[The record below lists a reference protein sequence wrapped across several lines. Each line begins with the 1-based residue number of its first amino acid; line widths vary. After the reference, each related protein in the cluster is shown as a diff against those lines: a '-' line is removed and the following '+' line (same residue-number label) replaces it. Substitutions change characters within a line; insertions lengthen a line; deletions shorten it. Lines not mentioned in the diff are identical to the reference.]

1 MRGAGVVVAAGR
13 GLRLTAAGPKALVRI
28 GGRALVAHAVARLT
42 AAGLDHVVVVY
53 TPGERPAFRTACEH
67 ESVAAFVPGGA
78 TRTAS
83 VSAGVADLPA
93 GVDLVAVHD
102 AARALCPV
110 ATIRAV
116 LAAVGPDV
124 VAAAPGLRVADTLK
138 RVVDGQVVETV
149 PREGL
154 MAVQTP
160 QVIRRGALEVALA
173 LREGAATDDL
183 GLVEEAVARG
193 EVAGRIVVVQGSVWA
208 RKVTFPSDIPIARAL
223 LAMEGESTR

>member
-1 MRGAGVVVAAGR
+1 MMGAGVVVAAGR
-13 GLRLTAAGPKALVRI
+13 GLRLASTGPKALVRI
-28 GGRALVAHAVARLT
+28 GDRALVAHAVARLT

-53 TPGERPAFRTACEH
+53 TPGQRPAFRTACEG

-124 VAAAPGLRVADTLK
+124 VAAAPGLRVVDTLK

-149 PREGL
+149 PRAGL

-173 LREGAATDDL
+173 LRERAATDDL

-193 EVAGRIVVVQGSVWA
+193 EVTGRIVVVQGSVRA
-208 RKVTFPSDIPIARAL
+208 RKVTFPSDMPIARAL
-223 LAMEGESTR
+223 LAMEEEPTP